1 MEFTLFFPEKTVD
14 YLILSFTVSFV
25 LCTMNTYMWLLKL
38 SMDKSYKLQ
47 QRQCNLFLR
56 KNVLTEQRLKS
67 VTFIWILLV
76 EIILVKKEIIDF
88 VGPEAYDNNIWRSLY
103 DLIISKL
110 IMNIKFGMEVNNC
123 LK

>member
-1 MEFTLFFPEKTVD
+1 M
-14 YLILSFTVSFV
+14 
-25 LCTMNTYMWLLKL
+25 
-38 SMDKSYKLQ
+38 
-47 QRQCNLFLR
+47 
-56 KNVLTEQRLKS
+56 
-67 VTFIWILLV
+67 

-88 VGPEAYDNNIWRSLY
+88 VGPEDYDNNIWRSLY

>member
-1 MEFTLFFPEKTVD
+1 M
-14 YLILSFTVSFV
+14 
-25 LCTMNTYMWLLKL
+25 
-38 SMDKSYKLQ
+38 
-47 QRQCNLFLR
+47 
-56 KNVLTEQRLKS
+56 
-67 VTFIWILLV
+67 